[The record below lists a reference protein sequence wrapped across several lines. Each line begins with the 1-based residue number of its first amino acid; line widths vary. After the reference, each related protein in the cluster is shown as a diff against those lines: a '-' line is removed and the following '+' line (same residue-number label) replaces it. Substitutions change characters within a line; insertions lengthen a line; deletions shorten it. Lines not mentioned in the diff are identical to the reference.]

1 MLKNLSDYASVL
13 TLILMTG
20 LSFRFFIVSVIG
32 NEKDDRSQ
40 SRLQLIRDYL
50 DNTEE

>member
-1 MLKNLSDYASVL
+1 MLKNLSDYASIL

-20 LSFRFFIVSVIG
+20 LSVRFFIVSVVG